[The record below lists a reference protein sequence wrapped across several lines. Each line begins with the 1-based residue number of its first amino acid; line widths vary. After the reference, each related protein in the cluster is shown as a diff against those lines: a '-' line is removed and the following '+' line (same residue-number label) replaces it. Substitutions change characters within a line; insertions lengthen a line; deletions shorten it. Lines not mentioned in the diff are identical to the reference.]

1 MRSLTKYAKPGRFF
15 AASLLRM
22 TSLGVLLA
30 ACGSAP
36 AAAPASPAS
45 ASPSAK
51 PAASA
56 AASAKPAASAAAN
69 PKPEKD
75 HITLAYATASGEQTF
90 LTLASDKG
98 MFQKYGLT
106 VNVTY

>member
-56 AASAKPAASAAAN
+56 AAN